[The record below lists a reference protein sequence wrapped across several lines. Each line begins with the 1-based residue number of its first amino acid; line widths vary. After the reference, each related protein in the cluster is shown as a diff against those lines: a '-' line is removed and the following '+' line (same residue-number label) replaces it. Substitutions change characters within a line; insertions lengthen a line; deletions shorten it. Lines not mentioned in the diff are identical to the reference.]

1 MEPVS
6 PQANQ
11 GLDDGPPVPAAF
23 VPSHT
28 APEND
33 GALAQTLSEIEAHA
47 DENDVKDEEG
57 EPADDQP
64 EEVGKDPEQDLD
76 EDDAG
81 SENKD
86 GAKGEAEDDE
96 DDDEVRWGCSPR
108 RVLPR

>member
-23 VPSHT
+23 IPSHT

-33 GALAQTLSEIEAHA
+33 GALGQTLSEIEAHA

-76 EDDAG
+76 EEEEG

-86 GAKGEAEDDE
+86 EAKGEAEDDE
-96 DDDEVRWGCSPR
+96 DDEEVRPECFQGREEPC
-108 RVLPR
+108 